1 MTARGLFVSGTDTG
15 VGKTVVGCALVRG
28 LRSAGIDVGVMK
40 PIETGVDP
48 DRGPQDAIALSAAA
62 GDPDPLDL
70 VCPLRF
76 ALPAAPNVAAAAEG
90 RSVDLDILRDA
101 HRELCARH
109 EFVVVEGAGGLL
121 VPTTFEATM
130 ADLCLDLG
138 LPLLVVARGC
148 LGTINHTRLSV
159 EEALRRG
166 LDLVGV
172 VISHDRELS
181 HADAENLG
189 SLRRWLGDRLL
200 AEIPEQARPEEAPI
214 DARSIAQRIERDDRL
229 HAMGRPGSSLAL
241 PGARSGDSF
250 GTP

>member
-1 MTARGLFVSGTDTG
+1 MTARGFFVSGTDTD

-40 PIETGVDP
+40 PFETGVDP
-48 DRGPQDAIALSAAA
+48 DRGPLDAIALSTAA

-70 VCPLRF
+70 VCPIRF

-90 RSVDLDILRDA
+90 RTVDLEIVRQVYT
-101 HRELCARH
+101 ELSARH
-109 EFVVVEGAGGLL
+109 EFMVVEGAGGLL
-121 VPTTFEATM
+121 VPTTDTATM
-130 ADLCLDLG
+130 ADLALDLG
-138 LPLLVVARGC
+138 LPVLIVARGR

-172 VISHDRELS
+172 AISHDRELS

-200 AEIPEQARPEEAPI
+200 MEIPVQARPEDAPI
-214 DARSIAQRIERDDRL
+214 DARNIAQLVERLDRL
-229 HAMGRPGSSLAL
+229 QAKERPGSSLAL
-241 PGARSGDSF
+241 PGARSADSF
-250 GTP
+250 GTS